1 MAVSRAGGAASC
13 AEKYRALRRTV
24 PDDVKTAEL
33 EDIEEWLGET
43 VRQVDSSLLDE
54 WEALSDPE
62 AIERAAAAASASGD
76 VVPPH
81 GRSPATRA
89 PSGSWCA
96 TRSFGAS
103 SCSRA
108 TTSRRWAPWRR
119 PRTRAPGARQWTPP
133 PGKTRWAPIGTST
146 TRSTRGPQA
155 ARRDCWPST
164 TPAAL
169 WRVRQTVEDPEGNHD
184 FAIVAVV
191 DLDASDAAGEPDIRT
206 ESFAAGG

>member
-76 VVPPH
+76 VVPPPRPIT
-81 GRSPATRA
+81 GNTRA
-89 PSGSWCA
+89 FRVMVRNA
-96 TRSFGAS
+96 LFRRVQLLARDDFEALGALE
-103 SCSRA
+103 A
-108 TTSRRWAPWRR
+108 
-119 PRTRAPGARQWTPP
+119 
-133 PGKTRWAPIGTST
+133 
-146 TRSTRGPQA
+146 A
-155 ARRDCWPST
+155 AREGAGR
-164 TPAAL
+164 PAM
-169 WRVRQTVEDPEGNHD
+169 
-184 FAIVAVV
+184 
-191 DLDASDAAGEPDIRT
+191 DAAWEDAVGAYWDE
-206 ESFAAGG
+206 